1 MTTYASVFGNALLPP
16 VYNNFNSI
24 TFAANVQLAWSTQ
37 FQNGPNVV
45 STIMNFNATGAG
57 LTVTLPDA
65 TQTSVG
71 AQFYANNIG
80 GNAFNLL
87 YFGGGV
93 LATIAPGTYSIFY
106 LADNS
111 TQNGTWFRIQGG
123 GGFSAVTSVNATT
136 TNTNTDENLLITG
149 TPGLPITGVGTINF
163 EFIGDLAQLINF
175 GAGTGIAVRTSAA
188 PIWALRQILPFPGQT
203 VPVNGN
209 GVAGDIQIQLAN
221 NITGI
226 NSIQAGNLQ
235 LGPAN
240 TLSAFVGDVITLVP
254 QTVTN
259 TNFPFVLLGPNGL
272 IRFNNNA
279 NTHFVSIQGPTV
291 IPGAVDIP
299 LRLPETAPADGQAL
313 YNITGGQLGWA
324 NFSSTAGATVAGTLP
339 VYVNN
344 AGGLGDTGI
353 AVSAFND
360 VTGVTSM
367 VVGNLQLALAGPAT
381 ISTGAT
387 AISISPGGL
396 QNTIIN
402 STLNVASGNSLVLSN
417 ALNTGSGGFTATT
430 TPGGTNNLWQLPL
443 ALGVAKSFLTTSVA
457 GTSVLTF
464 ASLVTTDNVPKA
476 YASVAAGG
484 SGGAP
489 AGSINVTSVA
499 AGGAGLYTVTL
510 TNAMA
515 NTTYTFSGVVS
526 GANNGYVSNFTV
538 ISATQFTYNTY
549 IVNPVGPTVTAANAP
564 VTFQVFGQFAT

>member
-1 MTTYASVFGNALLPP
+1 
-16 VYNNFNSI
+16 
-24 TFAANVQLAWSTQ
+24 
-37 FQNGPNVV
+37 
-45 STIMNFNATGAG
+45 MNFNATGAG

-106 LADNS
+106 LADNT

-123 GGFSAVTSVNATT
+123 GGFSSVTSVDATT
-136 TNTNTDENLLITG
+136 TNANTDDNLLITG

-163 EFIGDLAQLINF
+163 QFIGDLAQLINF

-188 PIWALRQILPFPGQT
+188 PTWALRQILPFPGQT

-291 IPGAVDIP
+291 IPAAVDIA

-324 NFSSTAGATVAGTLP
+324 NFSSTGGVTVAGTLP

-353 AVSAFND
+353 TVTGFPGTND

-367 VVGNLQLALAGPAT
+367 VVGNLQLALAGTAT
-381 ISTGAT
+381 ISTAAT
-387 AISISPGGL
+387 TISLSPGGA
-396 QNTIIN
+396 QNTVVN
-402 STLNVASGNSLVLSN
+402 SILNIASGNSVLWSNVGNTQTVGFVAPVPLV
-417 ALNTGSGGFTATT
+417 ATT
-430 TPGGTNNLWQLPL
+430 LWSLPP
-443 ALGVAKSFLTTSVA
+443 AAGVAKSFMTTSSA
-457 GTSVLTF
+457 STTSLTF
-464 ASLVTTDNVPKA
+464 ASPITTDFVCKGYGNV
-476 YASVAAGG
+476 SAGG
-484 SGGAP
+484 VLGGNSVNIAATSGP
-489 AGSINVTSVA
+489 AVNVF
-499 AGGAGLYTVTL
+499 TVTL
-510 TNAMA
+510 TTPFN
-515 NTTYTFSGVVS
+515 NTNYTFSATVS
-526 GANNGYVSNFTV
+526 GAVAGFVSNFT
-538 ISATQFTYNTY
+538 ISANNQFTYATY
-549 IVNPVGPTVTAANAP
+549 NAAGAATPLP

>member
-1 MTTYASVFGNALLPP
+1 MTTYSSVFGNALLPP

-291 IPGAVDIP
+291 IPAAVDIA
-299 LRLPETAPADGQAL
+299 LSLPETAPADGQAL

-353 AVSAFND
+353 FNSALNDLTGINSAVIA
-360 VTGVTSM
+360 
-367 VVGNLQLALAGPAT
+367 NLQLGLAGPGT
-381 ISTGAT
+381 ISTAAT
-387 AISISPGGL
+387 AIALSPGGL
-396 QNTIIN
+396 QNTLVN
-402 STLNVASGNSLVLSN
+402 STLNITTGNSVLWSNIGNTQTVGFVAPAPLV
-417 ALNTGSGGFTATT
+417 ATT
-430 TPGGTNNLWQLPL
+430 LWSLPS
-443 ALGVAKSFLTTSVA
+443 AAGVAKSFMTTSSA
-457 GTSVLTF
+457 STTALTF

-510 TNAMA
+510 TNALA